1 MKKKLFKITKIFLVL
16 TLIFSELSGVTT
28 VLADEIMDNGN
39 VEEETMVLVA
49 NGYLKD
55 ESSTSLDGTITQGVT
70 NYAINTA
77 GKYTQMLTISDVSGT
92 YIEEDKEY
100 MVKVNDGEEVKY
112 SGNDLTTTTFEG
124 TITDLTNSF
133 NTIVNYTDV
142 IVITEVENEEN
153 TITLEYKAIITYNEE
168 GNDFDL
174 TLNTLY
180 EGYSFEE
187 GMLIVNARNLPLS
200 PEVPSVKY
208 LFSMLNENNGITLEI
223 TDRDG
228 NVVELEEETITEE
241 GVETLEETTEEVE
254 EVLVKNGY
262 TLKFTKGLSEKTYV
276 VLVMGDITGNS
287 IFDKNDML
295 PTMEGYL
302 ENKNMPS
309 MDLYTPVYEEE
320 TPSEE
325 EEPVLGE
332 EEETILE
339 GNTEEVEE
347 PKEEIEI
354 EIEEFGTIT
363 FEDIMTINGY
373 LNETEERDNT
383 DLSLVVSADK
393 DELYVGDTFNV
404 EVTIKSSDVE
414 DFINGITGLVSSS
427 DNVKLL
433 SITFNEKFI
442 GTYNEDN
449 MFVAA
454 GTSLSNDE
462 VVMSLEFMAIDDGE
476 ATIGLSG
483 KVANG
488 MNIKDLEELTC
499 SVNIMRKSSNNN
511 LSSLKADIGTFDID
525 FDKDVTVY
533 TLTVPSDAKE
543 VILSGAL
550 EDLLSSVDGLYKYE
564 LTEDKTTAIIT
575 VTAEDGSTKDY
586 TVYIIKE
593 KPVVTTPVVYY
604 YSSNN
609 YLKTLE
615 VSGYELEFDKNK
627 EEYTLSVKNDVTSLD
642 ITAVAEDTRAR
653 VEITG
658 NEKFKVGKNTIV
670 ISVKAENG
678 DVREYKLVV
687 TKEDDKSTTLSEE
700 ESSNTAEKVVIIIL
714 IVLVV
719 LGLLYLIFKKD
730 EEEVNLKPNEEK
742 KNDNSKKNKNTSR
755 K

>member
-28 VLADEIMDNGN
+28 VLADEILGNEN

-49 NGYLKD
+49 NGYLKN
-55 ESSTSLDGTITQGVT
+55 ESSTSLDGTIIQGVT

-77 GKYTQMLTISDVSGT
+77 GKYTQMLTISDISGT
-92 YIEEDKEY
+92 FIEEDKEY

-112 SGNDLTTTTFEG
+112 SGNELTTTIFEG
-124 TITDLTNSF
+124 TVTDLTNSF
-133 NTIVNYTDV
+133 NTMVSYTDK
-142 IVITEVENEEN
+142 IVVTEALEEGTSIT
-153 TITLEYKAIITYNEE
+153 IEYKAMIAYDVD
-168 GNDFDL
+168 GNDVNDAL
-174 TLNTLY
+174 TSLY
-180 EGYSFEE
+180 EGYTFKE

-208 LFSMLNENNGITLEI
+208 LFNALENTGITLEI
-223 TDRDG
+223 IDREG
-228 NVVELEEETITEE
+228 NTVELEEEDIET
-241 GVETLEETTEEVE
+241 TLEEGTLEEDTSA
-254 EVLVKNGY
+254 LVGNGY
-262 TLKFTKGLSEKTYV
+262 TLKFTKGLSENTYV
-276 VLVMGDITGNS
+276 VLVMGDITGDS
-287 IFDKNDML
+287 IFDENDML

-302 ENKNMPS
+302 ANKNMPS

-325 EEPVLGE
+325 EPILGE

-347 PKEEIEI
+347 PKEEIEK
-354 EIEEFGTIT
+354 EEFGTIT

-383 DLSLVVSADK
+383 DLSLEISTDK
-393 DELYVGDTFNV
+393 DELYVGETFKV
-404 EVTIKSSDVE
+404 EVTIKSSDIE
-414 DFINGITGLVSSS
+414 DFINGITGLVSNS
-427 DNVKLL
+427 DNVKLQ
-433 SITFNEKFI
+433 SITFNEKLI

-454 GTSLSNDE
+454 GNSLSNDE
-462 VVMSLEFMAIDDGE
+462 VVMTLEFMAISDGE
-476 ATIGLSG
+476 GTIGLTG

-488 MNIKDLEELTC
+488 MNIKDLEELSC
-499 SVNIMRKSSNNN
+499 SVNIIRKSSNNN
-511 LSSLKADIGTFDID
+511 LSSLKADIGTFDIE

-550 EDLLSSVDGLYKYE
+550 EDLLSSVEGLYKYE
-564 LTEDKTTAIIT
+564 LTEDKTTAVIT
-575 VTAEDGSTKDY
+575 VTAEDGSTKVY

-609 YLKTLE
+609 YLKVLE
-615 VSGYELEFDKNK
+615 VAGYELEFNKDK
-627 EEYTLSVKNDVTSLD
+627 EEYKLSVKNDVTSLD
-642 ITAVAEDTRAR
+642 ITAIAEDSRAR

-658 NEKFKVGKNTIV
+658 NENFKVGKNTIV
-670 ISVKAENG
+670 ITVKAENG

-687 TKEDDKSTTLSEE
+687 TKEDNKSTTLSEE

-742 KNDNSKKNKNTSR
+742 KNDNSKKNKNTS
-755 K
+755 KK